1 MIKAQQGERGSEGES
16 EGREEQSRWEA
27 ALDAAQVPAE
37 RRSQLGPSV
46 VQLGATGGRCVV
58 SKNSIHPSEAPAR
71 SDESGFF
78 FFPECQGQKGT
89 AATRF
94 ACNKKK
100 FVLGGYYTVK
110 VGSS

>member
-27 ALDAAQVPAE
+27 ALDAAQVLAE

-78 FFPECQGQKGT
+78 FFP
-89 AATRF
+89 
-94 ACNKKK
+94 N
-100 FVLGGYYTVK
+100 VK
-110 VGSS
+110 VKRAPQQLDLHVTKKSLC

>member
-16 EGREEQSRWEA
+16 EGREEQSSSEA

-71 SDESGFF
+71 SDEGAS
-78 FFPECQGQKGT
+78 
-89 AATRF
+89 
-94 ACNKKK
+94 
-100 FVLGGYYTVK
+100 
-110 VGSS
+110 